1 VIDMKGIV
9 DRIEDS
15 IVVIETDEKMYNVDI
30 ERTDGTLKEGDV
42 VELIIQDDYIVEVR
56 KNVEETQSRKEY
68 INDLIKDMWE

>member
-1 VIDMKGIV
+1 MKGIV

-15 IVVIETDEKMYNVDI
+15 IVVIETDEKMYNVDV

-56 KNVEETQSRKEY
+56 KNVEETQSREEY
-68 INDLIKDMWE
+68 INNLIKDMWE

>member
-1 VIDMKGIV
+1 MKGIV

>member
-1 VIDMKGIV
+1 MKGIV

-15 IVVIETDEKMYNVDI
+15 IVVIETDEKMYNVDV
-30 ERTDGTLKEGDV
+30 ERTDGTLKEGDA

-56 KNVEETQSRKEY
+56 KNVEETQSREEY

>member
-1 VIDMKGIV
+1 MKGIV

-56 KNVEETQSRKEY
+56 KNIEETQSRKEY

>member
-1 VIDMKGIV
+1 MKGIV

-15 IVVIETDEKMYNVDI
+15 IVVIETDKKMYNVDV

-56 KNVEETQSRKEY
+56 KNVEETQSREEY

>member
-1 VIDMKGIV
+1 MKGIV

-15 IVVIETDEKMYNVDI
+15 IVVIETDEKMYNVDV

-56 KNVEETQSRKEY
+56 KNVEETQSREEY

>member
-1 VIDMKGIV
+1 MKGIV

-15 IVVIETDEKMYNVDI
+15 IVVIETDEKMYNVDV

>member
-1 VIDMKGIV
+1 MKGIV

-42 VELIIQDDYIVEVR
+42 VELIIQADYIVEVR

>member
-1 VIDMKGIV
+1 MKGIV

-56 KNVEETQSRKEY
+56 KNVEETQSREEY